1 MDDTFQQMREYI
13 GMAENLIGTESD
25 VLVEA
30 AFYADTIVPPHPIF
44 EDLQNVI
51 FKLRAFT
58 ESREGDIGLG
68 IELGMQRAA
77 DMIENVIS
85 RHVDGSSGV

>member
-1 MDDTFQQMREYI
+1 MDDLSFQQMREFI
-13 GMAENLIGTESD
+13 GMTENLVGSD
-25 VLVEA
+25 RALLAEDTNPVEP
-30 AFYADTIVPPHPIF
+30 DMVPSLYLMF
-44 EDLQNVI
+44 EDLQNVV

-77 DMIENVIS
+77 DMIENVLK
-85 RHVDGSSGV
+85 RHWAGE

>member
-1 MDDTFQQMREYI
+1 MDDSFQQMREFI
-13 GMAENLIGTESD
+13 GMAENLIGTEPEG
-25 VLVEA
+25 LVEA
-30 AFYADTIVPPHPIF
+30 AFYADTIVPPHAIF
-44 EDLQNVI
+44 ADLQNVI

-77 DMIENVIS
+77 DMIENVIK

>member
-1 MDDTFQQMREYI
+1 MDDLSFQQMREFI
-13 GMAENLIGTESD
+13 GMTENLVGSDRALLTEASP
-25 VLVEA
+25 VEP
-30 AFYADTIVPPHPIF
+30 DMVPSMYLLF
-44 EDLQNVI
+44 EDLHNVV

-77 DMIENVIS
+77 DMIENVLK
-85 RHVDGSSGV
+85 RHWAGE